1 MISTHLKKDVP
12 PEFMKLKT
20 VAELLQVSVKTLYDR
35 RRRGELRFTKI
46 GSHNRITRTELD
58 RFIKENTEGA
68 GEW

>member
-1 MISTHLKKDVP
+1 MVNTLLRKEAP
-12 PEFMKLKT
+12 PEFMKLKA

-58 RFIKENTEGA
+58 RFIKENTDGA
-68 GEW
+68 AEC

>member
-1 MISTHLKKDVP
+1 MDAP
-12 PEFMKLKT
+12 QEFMKLKT

-58 RFIKENTEGA
+58 RFIKENTDGA
-68 GEW
+68 AEC